1 MEQEKLRYFTKR
13 LLAEY
18 DKIQRELGNYEQ
30 EITELNSPTVHEYE
44 EKSTL
49 EEQKEFISG
58 LLNHDAEE
66 LVAIRDALQKIVNGT
81 YGICERCG
89 GPIEEERL
97 EAIPTCRY
105 CKKCKEELEREGLA

>member
-1 MEQEKLRYFTKR
+1 MDQEKVRYFTKR

-18 DKIQRELGNYEQ
+18 DRIQQELGTYEQ
-30 EITELNSPTVHEYE
+30 EITNLNSPSVHEYE

-49 EEQKEFISG
+49 EEQKEFITG
-58 LLNHDAEE
+58 LLQHDTEE
-66 LVAIRDALQKIVNGT
+66 LSAVRDALQKIMNGT

-89 GPIEEERL
+89 NPIEEERL

-105 CKKCKEELEREGLA
+105 CKKCKEELEKEGVA